1 MPTVLV
7 VEDEWAIADWLH
19 GVLSEEGY
27 QVRLAINGQQA
38 LDVMAH
44 GRPDVILADYLMPV
58 MDGPG
63 LLKALA
69 EKPMLARIPVILM
82 SSLQES
88 SVRERCDGYQEFL
101 RKPFREI
108 DVVVAVRNVLKA
120 SKS

>member
-88 SVRERCDGYQEFL
+88 SVRERCHGYQEFL